1 MMGHN
6 YARGL
11 IPMKEGF
18 NLQDLEQTATLI
30 VWNGQRFVYQDDDF
44 GPRRLELDRAPS
56 AELLDRIL
64 ESVGS
69 QAKEASRVET
79 PFERIAP
86 RSTLW
91 WQGSTADGL
100 QVPVGRAGARKIQCL
115 ELGQGVAQHAL
126 VVGRTGA
133 GKSTLLHTLITALAL
148 AYSPDE
154 LELYLVDFKKG
165 VEFKTYAIHNLP
177 HARVVAIESER
188 EFGLSVLQ
196 GLNAEINRRGELFR
210 SIGVDHIS
218 DYRTKSAKALPR
230 ILLIVDEFQEF
241 FVEDDIIASQASQ
254 ILGRLVRQGRAFGIH
269 VLLGSQTLTG
279 AYTPSRSTIGQMA
292 VRIALQCDEP
302 DSRLI
307 LAEDNPAARLL
318 SRPGE
323 AIYNAANGLVEGN
336 NLFQVAWLPDEKHSA
351 YLKGIQTMAQ
361 ERKYVPPQIVFEGNA
376 PAEVQKNRLLSDL
389 LLLTDWSAQ
398 ARNVTVWLG
407 EPIAIKE
414 PTSACFRRQSGNN
427 LLIVG
432 QNDEAAAAMVLVSL
446 ASLAVQYKPQDASF
460 YILNFSQVDVP
471 YAEQFGKVGDSLP
484 HSAQVVG
491 RRTLAEV
498 IAKTAAEVKE
508 RLDAESSDEK
518 GAIFLVVFGMQHA
531 RDLRQKDDFSYG
543 TLTEERETLSP
554 AEQFN
559 TILREGPDVGVFTI
573 AWCDSY
579 TNLMRT
585 LDRRVLREFEMR
597 VIFQMSTEDS
607 SNLIDSPLGNKLG
620 PYRALYF
627 SEEDGRLQ
635 KFRPYGLPTEEWLMQ
650 VGEQLRKR
658 GK

>member
-1 MMGHN
+1 
-6 YARGL
+6 
-11 IPMKEGF
+11 MKEGF
-18 NLQDLEQTATLI
+18 SLEDLERTATLI
-30 VWNGQRFVYQDDDF
+30 VWDGQRFIYQDDDL
-44 GPRRLELDRAPS
+44 GLCRLQLDRAPS
-56 AELLDRIL
+56 TGLLDRIL

-69 QAKEASRVET
+69 KAKEASRVET

-86 RSTLW
+86 HSTLW

-100 QVPVGRAGARKIQCL
+100 QAPVGRAGARKIQCL
-115 ELGQGVAQHAL
+115 ELGEGVAQHAL

-148 AYSPDE
+148 TYSPDE

-165 VEFKTYAIHNLP
+165 VEFKTYAIYTLP

-196 GLNAEINRRGELFR
+196 GLNTEINRRGELFR

-218 DYRTKSAKALPR
+218 DYRMKSEKLLPR

-241 FVEDDIIASQASQ
+241 FIEDDTIASQASQ
-254 ILGRLVRQGRAFGIH
+254 ILDRLVRQGCAFGIH
-269 VLLGSQTLTG
+269 ALLGSQTLTG

-336 NLFQVAWLPDEKHSA
+336 NLFQVAWLPDEKRSE
-351 YLKGIQTMAQ
+351 YLKSVQAMAQ
-361 ERKYVPPQIVFEGNA
+361 DRKFVPSQPQIVFEGNA
-376 PAEVQKNRLLSDL
+376 LSEVQKNRLLSDL
-389 LLLTDWSAQ
+389 LLLTDQPAQ
-398 ARNVTVWLG
+398 ARNAAVWLG

-414 PTSACFRRQSGNN
+414 PTSACFRRQSGSN

-446 ASLAVQYKPQDASF
+446 ASLAAQYKPQDACF
-460 YILNFSQVDVP
+460 YILNFSQVDTP
-471 YAEQFGKVGDSLP
+471 YAELFGKVGDSLP
-484 HSAQVVG
+484 HSAQVVE

-498 IAKTAAEVKE
+498 IAKTASEVKE
-508 RLDAESSDEK
+508 RSDTESTDEK
-518 GAIFLVVFGMQHA
+518 GAIFLVVFGMQRA
-531 RDLRQKDDFSYG
+531 RDLRQEDDLSYG
-543 TLTEERETLSP
+543 TLTEEHETLSP
-554 AEQFN
+554 AGQFN
-559 TILREGPDVGVFTI
+559 AILREGPDVGVFTI
-573 AWCDSY
+573 AWCDTY

-585 LDRRVLREFEMR
+585 LDRRALREFEMR
-597 VIFQMSTEDS
+597 VIFQMSAEDS

-627 SEEDGRLQ
+627 GEEDGRLE
-635 KFRPYGLPTEEWLMQ
+635 KFCPYGLPTKEWLAW

-658 GK
+658 KSE